1 MMGRLSLYGVLMS
14 GLQMRRYLFL
24 GVLFLMGQLFS
35 VAHAAEFGD
44 HSHSHDEITWP
55 TLVGNH
61 ITKGC
66 GNNVGVERP
75 IRV

>member
-1 MMGRLSLYGVLMS
+1 
-14 GLQMRRYLFL
+14 
-24 GVLFLMGQLFS
+24 MGQLFS